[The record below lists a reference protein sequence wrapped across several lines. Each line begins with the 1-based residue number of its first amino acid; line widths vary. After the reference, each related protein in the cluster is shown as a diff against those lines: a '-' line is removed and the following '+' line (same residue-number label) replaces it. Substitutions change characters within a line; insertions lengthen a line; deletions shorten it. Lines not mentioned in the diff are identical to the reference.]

1 MRQLGLK
8 VETGLGG
15 GIHTQFMFFMAY
27 KPAVCY
33 LKLKHFWDFNND
45 FSDTSPTI

>member
-15 GIHTQFMFFMAY
+15 DIHTQFMFFMAY
-27 KPAVCY
+27 KPAV
-33 LKLKHFWDFNND
+33 LFKAETFLGF
-45 FSDTSPTI
+45 